1 MPVHWK
7 MKLRRNQGSS
17 QLENASKFERMILL
31 MFTLGGFGGAT
42 SLCSAESMIDPP
54 SDGGAA
60 QSCSSTPVEE
70 AIGCIPKGSFS

>member
-1 MPVHWK
+1 MS
-7 MKLRRNQGSS
+7 LRRTQGS
-17 QLENASKFERMILL
+17 EHPANASKIERTILL